1 VKTQRTLP
9 PPATRPA
16 SRAPGPQLSPT
27 YTIPTLERTSTR
39 HLSLAL
45 LLRVAPPAL
54 QVLLPWLSPVLSP
67 WLYREGD
74 NQGRIQVLT
83 QVAYARHPR
92 QLGKRSTRCG
102 REALHTMRGRKALH
116 TMRARAYLQI
126 TTRGLDSV
134 CVSRHSRAARHRQRI
149 DRGSARARSRPF
161 SLLCMPSNTETRV
174 LFCIIAADKINSL
187 SLIHINNRVLHCD
200 SIKGSNVPGA
210 GFDPLRG
217 VTRLHQVIHQVQP

>member
-1 VKTQRTLP
+1 M
-9 PPATRPA
+9 
-16 SRAPGPQLSPT
+16 RARS
-27 YTIPTLERTSTR
+27 
-39 HLSLAL
+39 
-45 LLRVAPPAL
+45 AP
-54 QVLLPWLSPVLSP
+54 
-67 WLYREGD
+67 
-74 NQGRIQVLT
+74 
-83 QVAYARHPR
+83 
-92 QLGKRSTRCG
+92 
-102 REALHTMRGRKALH
+102 HTMRGRKALH

-210 GFDPLRG
+210 GFDPLRE
-217 VTRLHQVIHQVQP
+217 VTRLQPYLPPGGRAGPRASQLVRKPALGGELKKSGFA